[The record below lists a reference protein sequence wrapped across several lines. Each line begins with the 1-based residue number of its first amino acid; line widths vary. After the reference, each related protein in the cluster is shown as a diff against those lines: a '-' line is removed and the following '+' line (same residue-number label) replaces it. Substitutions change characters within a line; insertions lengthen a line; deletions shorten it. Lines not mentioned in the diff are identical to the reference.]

1 MKIYANF
8 LTIILLF
15 ALLAAC
21 APVRVA
27 SEIPVIP
34 DGQVIGLQMGSVIH
48 GIKQVVTEKAGTKVL
63 TDGSNYVLRWT
74 TQYSSNF
81 ACFSAHGVG
90 CVKSVLDSV
99 KAGGNAASVNTVNDL
114 EKFLL
119 ENGYKTISPKEL
131 PDVIKVI
138 FSGSIQQVMRLAGN
152 WGTFLIIPAGIF
164 DIPAE
169 YQPQVKEI
177 G

>member
-1 MKIYANF
+1 MKIYAKF
-8 LTIILLF
+8 LIIILLF
-15 ALLAAC
+15 TLLAAC

-34 DGQVIGLQMGSVIH
+34 DGQVVGLQMGSVIH
-48 GIKQVVTEKAGTKVL
+48 GIKQVGAEKAGTKVL

-74 TQYSSNF
+74 TAHSANF
-81 ACFSAHGVG
+81 ACFSAQGTG
-90 CVKSVLDSV
+90 CVKSVLETI
-99 KAGGNAASVNTVNDL
+99 KAGGNAANVKTVNDL

-119 ENGYKTISPKEL
+119 ENGYKAISPQEL
-131 PDVIKVI
+131 PDAIKVI
-138 FSGSIQQVMRLAGN
+138 FSTSIQQVLRLVQN